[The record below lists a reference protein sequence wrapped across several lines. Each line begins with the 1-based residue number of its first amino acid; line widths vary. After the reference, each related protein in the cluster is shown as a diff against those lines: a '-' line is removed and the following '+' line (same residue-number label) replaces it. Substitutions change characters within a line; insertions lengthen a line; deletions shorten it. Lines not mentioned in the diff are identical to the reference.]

1 MDKDRRL
8 TTGDVMKYCHVSR
21 STVLKWVKVGSLKAY
36 LHPGGQYRITQSAL
50 IDFLKAHD
58 MPIDEELLKRQQRRK
73 LDSGV

>member
-1 MDKDRRL
+1 MDRDRRL

-50 IDFLKAHD
+50 MDFLKAHD
-58 MPIDEELLKRQQRRK
+58 MPIDKELLERQQRQE
-73 LDSGV
+73 S